1 MQVLLTT
8 FRMDRNE
15 AKRPGNADSAAL
27 DQVPRRAAQSFEDF
41 PFSPEAFI
49 PSHLPLAVCDDCDT
63 SANLDAE
70 RSANGPSSMQYHVL
84 LILLHRPFLAQK
96 TADNSTSQKSPA
108 ASESEQE
115 HAKVCRFA
123 AGKIAQIF
131 RAYRSHYT
139 LVSQAP

>member
-63 SANLDAE
+63 SAI
-70 RSANGPSSMQYHVL
+70 SMRNAVL
-84 LILLHRPFLAQK
+84 TARLAC
-96 TADNSTSQKSPA
+96 STMS
-108 ASESEQE
+108 
-115 HAKVCRFA
+115 C
-123 AGKIAQIF
+123 
-131 RAYRSHYT
+131 
-139 LVSQAP
+139 